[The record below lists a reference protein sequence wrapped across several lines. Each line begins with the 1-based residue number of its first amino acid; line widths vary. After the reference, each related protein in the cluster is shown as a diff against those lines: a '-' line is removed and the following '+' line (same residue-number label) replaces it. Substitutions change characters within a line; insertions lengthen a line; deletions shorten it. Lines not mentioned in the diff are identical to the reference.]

1 MFLYIYTMDIEALK
15 AEYLAQ
21 KKVIESQGLVIA
33 KLQHQL
39 DILLKQIYGRKSE
52 RFIPDTTNQPT
63 LFSQVPQIEPEVQ
76 KETSQEKEVV
86 ATYQRNKNHKGR
98 RLTEGCEHL
107 PIREE
112 VIEIDCPEGFVK
124 MGEVKSEKIG
134 IDVLKLFLR
143 VILRTKY
150 VNSQTGEI
158 LLAPMPEEALPKCEA
173 DETLLAHIAV
183 SKFVDHLPEHRIQ
196 QMLKR
201 EQVAIPPSTMN
212 T

>member
-1 MFLYIYTMDIEALK
+1 MFLYFYTVNIKALIAK
-15 AEYLAQ
+15 KNLAQ
-21 KKVIESQGLVIA
+21 EKLIESQGLVIA

-39 DILLKQIYGRKSE
+39 DILLLKQIYGRKSE

-76 KETSQEKEVV
+76 KKPQKINCCYIPTQ
-86 ATYQRNKNHKGR
+86 QNHKGR

-112 VIEIDCPEGFVK
+112 IIEIDCPEGFVK

-143 VILRTKY
+143 VIIRTKY

-158 LLAPMPEEALPKCEA
+158 LLAPMPEEALPKCESGWNIIG
-173 DETLLAHIAV
+173 LH
-183 SKFVDHLPEHRIQ
+183 SSIQ
-196 QMLKR
+196 VR
-201 EQVAIPPSTMN
+201 RPSTR